1 MSAGSPSWRQR
12 TAALGVVV
20 VLTVAFGQAVA
31 TADPGAEL
39 PPSPQETPVAVQ
51 DAPETPLPDNPNT
64 AIALTSPAEAHWPEP
79 ASADLDLSADGGTPA
94 QAAARVAGT
103 PVPVEGTPVAVTVT
117 GDTAQRRAAAQSEE
131 GAKVRVEVEDRADSK
146 ALVGNGVVF
155 SVADRGNAAGKPLD
169 VTFDYRSFAD
179 AFGGG
184 FGSRLKLSALPACA
198 LSTPDK
204 AECRV
209 ETPVEN
215 AANNTEARSL
225 SGTVSLDAEQP
236 AVFAVSAAAGSST
249 GTFAATSLAA
259 AGSWNAGGSSGDF
272 TYGYPLR
279 VPPAVAGS
287 VPSVSLGYSA
297 QSVDGRTSASNN
309 QASWLG
315 DGWDAS
321 PGGFV
326 ERSYKS
332 CSQDLGG
339 NNGQTKTGDQ
349 CWATENATIS
359 LVGVSGKLVKDKTTG
374 KWRPESDD
382 GARIEL
388 LTGAANGD
396 EGDAGKDVGEHWKV
410 TTPDGTQYF
419 LGLNRLPGW
428 SEGKPET
435 NSAWTVPVYGN
446 NTGEPCNKGTFDS
459 SWCQQ
464 AYRWNLDYVVDPNGN
479 VTTYYYNKE
488 VNHYGR
494 NADPAKTTPYVREGY
509 LNRIEYGLRADNPY
523 ATPVAKVDFETA
535 ERCLPSDT
543 VDCAP
548 DKIKTS
554 PGSWP
559 DVPADQLCA
568 AGEQCT
574 QRNSPSFFSRKRLTK
589 VITRISQ
596 SGGWQ
601 DVDSWKL
608 EHAYLP
614 TGDGNGP
621 SLNLSSIVHSGHVGG
636 TITLPATTFAYKA
649 LANRVDGVDH
659 GMPWTRYRINR
670 ITGET
675 GAVTEVTY
683 SDPDCVP
690 GSRMPEAPDKNTLR
704 CYPVWWSPDGAPEPI
719 QDWFHKYVVTS
730 VSHTASTGGSAI
742 MPTYYEYKGA
752 PAWHFDENDFAQDKH
767 RTWSQWR
774 GYETVRITKG
784 ATVSAQSA
792 SETVYFR
799 GMHGDKLS
807 SGTRSVDVENS
818 EGEPHRDDDRLRGA
832 VREMRQYN
840 GAELVSA
847 SVNDPYLPET
857 PTAEDAAGRKA
868 FVSGVAAVRGR
879 SKLADGSWRRTKV
892 VKTFNAEGIPTTA
905 EDHGDLAVT
914 GDESCTRTE
923 HARNETAWM
932 LTYAKQVETVK
943 GTCDVQ
949 ASPGTILSSA
959 RSSYDGQEHGAAPT
973 KGLITKAEVLDGWDS
988 AGQKWITASTSTYD
1002 GYGRPLEITD
1012 SGGHK
1017 SRTEYIPATG
1027 APAQIKSTNPLGH
1040 TATEH
1045 VEAAWGASVASV
1057 DANNRRSDLSY
1068 DALGRLVAAW
1078 TPGHDKNAV
1087 TADAVFEY
1095 HYNTTQ
1101 PSVVVTKQ
1109 RQDDGGYLTSY
1120 TLYDGLMR
1128 QRQTQIPTPYE
1139 KGGRQITDI
1148 FYDSRGLAHK
1158 TNGLYYN
1165 TEPPSDKLALTFDN
1179 KVPNQTVTE
1188 HDGMGRVTAAIFR
1201 VDDVE
1206 KWRTT
1211 TAYSGDQVHTTPPAG
1226 SPATTIINDAQG
1238 RTTEKRQYENGIGS
1252 TYDATKYT
1260 YNAAGL
1266 LETVT
1271 DPAGNTW
1278 RYGYDLRGR
1287 KVSTDDPDTGRST
1300 IAVNVLGQITST
1312 TDAEGRTVANT
1323 YDQLGRPTARYQDSP
1338 QGTKLAE
1345 WEYDSVQGGIG
1356 MPALSRRLVNGAEY
1370 TTRTTGYDDAGRP
1383 TGTEISIPEVEGVLG
1398 TTYQAT
1404 QDYTYTG
1411 KPASTGLLDVI
1422 SGDELIV
1429 EGETLTHYY
1438 DNANGSLEQT
1448 VGQQTY
1454 VTNTDYSA
1462 HGEVIG
1468 TVRGENYEGAKQ
1480 VAVTNSYEVGTRR
1493 LVTSEVHALSTRT
1506 TQLANRNYAYDASGN
1521 ITRIADAPSGTV
1533 PDIQCFAYDHLRRM
1547 TDAWTPSTGDCN
1559 AVKST
1564 AALGG
1569 AAPYWHSWTFD
1580 KTGNRLT
1587 ETQHAA
1593 AGDTVRTTAYPAAGQ
1608 PQPHT
1613 ATSVTTTSPT
1623 GDSIDTF
1630 AYDRSGNTTSRLV
1643 GGDRQVLEYDV
1654 EGKVSK
1660 VRNPDG
1666 KESTYL
1672 YDANGSR
1679 LISREPSATTL
1690 YVFGQE
1696 IRLEKGTSKP
1706 SWTRQY
1712 SHGGEVVAVRNSVS
1726 GLKWVIA
1733 DHQGTNQMS
1742 VHPDT
1747 LEPQRRRQ
1755 TPYGEARGGLPS
1767 AWPDRLGFVGGRNDE
1782 SGLTQVGARLY
1793 DGASGR
1799 FLTADPVIDNND
1811 PQQMNGYAYS
1821 NNSPVT
1827 FSDPTGLRHCGIDGV
1842 LCGPRIEAIHGSP
1855 EEYEAAR
1862 QAEKARQ
1869 KGWQQQPNAATSGNV
1884 EQQAAQ
1890 DRRAAGI
1897 SDVEYQNALA
1907 NAHKTKWDVIKEVAW
1922 EVIKDISG
1930 WNDIVDC
1937 FSRGDILACGGLV
1950 FDLVP
1955 WGKVGRVLEAG
1966 YKAYKAVDS
1975 LVDTVRNARA
1985 ILRRVDDITA
1995 AAERAVLRS
2004 QQRKLGG
2011 GSASCP
2017 NHSFVGAT
2025 KVVMADGSEKPISEV
2040 ELGDQVKATDPESG
2054 ETTAREVV
2062 ATFVHSDEGDMT
2074 RLVVR
2079 GESGENGTVDAT
2091 SWHPVWVDAK
2101 GRFVNIGELAVGDR
2115 LTSVDGTSPEVV
2127 GVQDYT
2133 HFEPVYDLTVEG
2145 VHTYYVLSGVQS
2157 TLVHNCDST
2166 LWEPNRPDTDNEPQE
2181 WIPDDVWISSGENLL
2196 PGEYHYVVMPNRSV
2210 RAFHDGTTF
2219 ENYPAAGHTSL
2230 GRGGLVSGAGTF
2242 EVDSDGSIAAYDN
2255 HSGHYKPD
2263 RSIYRTVTSALL
2275 DSGFDV
2281 SRAQWTDRNR

>member
-1 MSAGSPSWRQR
+1 MLASTVTTLPPPI
-12 TAALGVVV
+12 AA
-20 VLTVAFGQAVA
+20 
-31 TADPGAEL
+31 ADP
-39 PPSPQETPVAVQ
+39 VDV
-51 DAPETPLPDNPNT
+51 PNT
-64 AIALTSPAEAHWPEP
+64 A
-79 ASADLDLSADGGTPA
+79 ADPNT
-94 QAAARVAGT
+94 AAR
-103 PVPVEGTPVAVTVT
+103 
-117 GDTAQRRAAAQSEE
+117 
-131 GAKVRVEVEDRADSK
+131 
-146 ALVGNGVVF
+146 
-155 SVADRGNAAGKPLD
+155 
-169 VTFDYRSFAD
+169 Y
-179 AFGGG
+179 
-184 FGSRLKLSALPACA
+184 
-198 LSTPDK
+198 
-204 AECRV
+204 
-209 ETPVEN
+209 
-215 AANNTEARSL
+215 
-225 SGTVSLDAEQP
+225 
-236 AVFAVSAAAGSST
+236 
-249 GTFAATSLAA
+249 AATS
-259 AGSWNAGGSSGDF
+259 GE
-272 TYGYPLR
+272 P
-279 VPPAVAGS
+279 VQV
-287 VPSVSLGYSA
+287 
-297 QSVDGRTSASNN
+297 TSATS
-309 QASWLG
+309 
-315 DGWDAS
+315 
-321 PGGFV
+321 
-326 ERSYKS
+326 
-332 CSQDLGG
+332 
-339 NNGQTKTGDQ
+339 
-349 CWATENATIS
+349 EN
-359 LVGVSGKLVKDKTTG
+359 
-374 KWRPESDD
+374 E
-382 GARIEL
+382 EL
-388 LTGAANGD
+388 
-396 EGDAGKDVGEHWKV
+396 
-410 TTPDGTQYF
+410 
-419 LGLNRLPGW
+419 
-428 SEGKPET
+428 
-435 NSAWTVPVYGN
+435 
-446 NTGEPCNKGTFDS
+446 
-459 SWCQQ
+459 
-464 AYRWNLDYVVDPNGN
+464 
-479 VTTYYYNKE
+479 
-488 VNHYGR
+488 
-494 NADPAKTTPYVREGY
+494 
-509 LNRIEYGLRADNPY
+509 
-523 ATPVAKVDFETA
+523 
-535 ERCLPSDT
+535 
-543 VDCAP
+543 
-548 DKIKTS
+548 
-554 PGSWP
+554 
-559 DVPADQLCA
+559 
-568 AGEQCT
+568 
-574 QRNSPSFFSRKRLTK
+574 
-589 VITRISQ
+589 
-596 SGGWQ
+596 
-601 DVDSWKL
+601 
-608 EHAYLP
+608 
-614 TGDGNGP
+614 
-621 SLNLSSIVHSGHVGG
+621 
-636 TITLPATTFAYKA
+636 FA
-649 LANRVDGVDH
+649 
-659 GMPWTRYRINR
+659 
-670 ITGET
+670 
-675 GAVTEVTY
+675 
-683 SDPDCVP
+683 
-690 GSRMPEAPDKNTLR
+690 
-704 CYPVWWSPDGAPEPI
+704 
-719 QDWFHKYVVTS
+719 
-730 VSHTASTGGSAI
+730 
-742 MPTYYEYKGA
+742 
-752 PAWHFDENDFAQDKH
+752 
-767 RTWSQWR
+767 
-774 GYETVRITKG
+774 
-784 ATVSAQSA
+784 
-792 SETVYFR
+792 
-799 GMHGDKLS
+799 
-807 SGTRSVDVENS
+807 
-818 EGEPHRDDDRLRGA
+818 
-832 VREMRQYN
+832 
-840 GAELVSA
+840 
-847 SVNDPYLPET
+847 
-857 PTAEDAAGRKA
+857 
-868 FVSGVAAVRGR
+868 
-879 SKLADGSWRRTKV
+879 
-892 VKTFNAEGIPTTA
+892 
-905 EDHGDLAVT
+905 
-914 GDESCTRTE
+914 
-923 HARNETAWM
+923 
-932 LTYAKQVETVK
+932 
-943 GTCDVQ
+943 
-949 ASPGTILSSA
+949 
-959 RSSYDGQEHGAAPT
+959 
-973 KGLITKAEVLDGWDS
+973 
-988 AGQKWITASTSTYD
+988 
-1002 GYGRPLEITD
+1002 
-1012 SGGHK
+1012 
-1017 SRTEYIPATG
+1017 
-1027 APAQIKSTNPLGH
+1027 
-1040 TATEH
+1040 
-1045 VEAAWGASVASV
+1045 
-1057 DANNRRSDLSY
+1057 NRRSDLSY

-1165 TEPPSDKLALTFDN
+1165 TEPPSDKLALNLD
-1179 KVPNQTVTE
+1179 KEIPNQTVTE
-1188 HDGMGRVTAAIFR
+1188 HDGMGRTTAAIFR
-1201 VDDVE
+1201 IHEVE

-1252 TYDATKYT
+1252 AYDATKYT

-1271 DPAGNTW
+1271 DPVGNTW

-1300 IAVNVLGQITST
+1300 IAVNALGQITST
-1312 TDAEGRTVANT
+1312 TDAEGRTVAST
-1323 YDQLGRPTARYQDSP
+1323 YDQLGRPAARYQDSP
-1338 QGTKLAE
+1338 QGAKLAE

-1356 MPALSRRLVNGAEY
+1356 MPALSRRLVDGAEY

-1398 TTYQAT
+1398 TIYTAS

-1411 KPASTGLLDVI
+1411 KPSTTSIDEVI
-1422 SGDELIV
+1422 SGDSLIV
-1429 EGETLTHYY
+1429 DGERITHFY
-1438 DNANGSLEQT
+1438 NTTTGVLERTSGNQVY
-1448 VGQQTY
+1448 VGATSY
-1454 VTNTDYSA
+1454 TSF
-1462 HGEVIG
+1462 GEVEQV
-1468 TVRGENYEGAKQ
+1468 VRGNATAVGAKRIG
-1480 VAVTNSYEVGTRR
+1480 VTNSYEVGTRR
-1493 LVTSEVHALSTRT
+1493 LATSEVRAQATRSTV
-1506 TQLANRNYAYDASGN
+1506 LANRNYAYDASGN

-1559 AVKST
+1559 AVRST

-1593 AGDTVRTTAYPAAGQ
+1593 AGDTVRTTAYPAPGQ

-1767 AWPDRLGFVGGRNDE
+1767 VWPDRLGFVGGRNDE

-1955 WGKVGRVLEAG
+1955 FGKVGRVLEAG

-2011 GSASCP
+2011 GGASCP

-2040 ELGDQVKATDPESG
+2040 ELGDQVTGTDPKTG
-2054 ETTAREVV
+2054 ETAGHEVV

-2079 GESGENGTVDAT
+2079 GADNKSGTIDAT
-2091 SWHPVWVDAK
+2091 SWHPVWLDAEDS
-2101 GRFVNIGELAVGDR
+2101 FVNIGELEVGDR
-2115 LTSVDGTSPEVV
+2115 LTSVDGTSSEVV
-2127 GVQDYT
+2127 EVLRYT
-2133 HFEPVYDLTVEG
+2133 KFEPVYDLTVEG
-2145 VHTYYVLSGVQS
+2145 VHTYYVFAGVRS
-2157 TLVHNCDST
+2157 ILVHNCDETILYRSPAT
-2166 LWEPNRPDTDNEPQE
+2166 GKRASEVQGLNSDN
-2181 WIPDDVWISSGENLL
+2181 
-2196 PGEYHYVVMPNRSV
+2196 
-2210 RAFHDGTTF
+2210 HDGSHPTAYLANKPEGAAQYAGEGHDFGFHRFVMGPGFRDAFGDLEFDLPNTDGVAGLT
-2219 ENYPAAGHTSL
+2219 EWRIPAA
-2230 GRGGLVSGAGTF
+2230 RF
-2242 EVDSDGSIAAYDN
+2242 EEFNSYID
-2255 HSGHYKPD
+2255 HSKTEWWD
-2263 RSIYRTVTSALL
+2263 SALK
-2275 DSGFDV
+2275 SYYPPG
-2281 SRAQWTDRNR
+2281 RK